1 MYQSGQII
9 DIYGDGFREFDD
21 RPPTTKAAWG
31 LNIFWS
37 KDNPSIS
44 DDFTLKLIV
53 TLYGGTKGSLR
64 ILTTNKSTFTRDN
77 STSFDLLQSY
87 FLIVL
92 PDSLTYKYY
101 QKGRMVS
108 LQFSSKIFLH
118 LSASCLISLSLP
130 LPPPARFHGLKCIHV
145 FVAHTHRSHK
155 KKI

>member
-1 MYQSGQII
+1 MI
-9 DIYGDGFREFDD
+9 
-21 RPPTTKAAWG
+21 
-31 LNIFWS
+31 
-37 KDNPSIS
+37 
-44 DDFTLKLIV
+44 
-53 TLYGGTKGSLR
+53 KGSLR

-130 LPPPARFHGLKCIHV
+130 LPPPARFHDLKCIHV

-155 KKI
+155 KKNIKIFLWETTFNSNYATMMKMTKKKKIYSASISI